1 MKVIKI
7 GVIIINILLI
17 ITLVTMGTN
26 KLESE
31 TIRDVF
37 ISPALIISLYICFLI
52 LKKKTK

>member
-52 LKKKTK
+52 FKKKTK